1 VRIVITSPPKAG
13 NKWLKC
19 LLSSIYG
26 LTWMRG
32 DSKPPTNPAAFEV
45 WVQGQRFPDGI
56 ILHQHCRYTPRLC
69 DAIEAIPAALVT
81 IIRDP
86 YDVFVSYY
94 HWVQDRADHFPPM
107 RAVGRPRDELVDKPL
122 DDPEVIEFLT
132 NRFGRDI
139 ERACGW
145 KESGRAIV
153 VRYEALHD
161 DPSGE
166 LTRVTDAIEP
176 VDPARIAAAMNSC
189 SAENM
194 RKLSEKMSR
203 HVRKATVGDSTNQL
217 GEAHLTIFRER
228 YADLIRRLGYEV
240 R

>member
-1 VRIVITSPPKAG
+1 MRIVITSPPKAG

-19 LLSSIYG
+19 LLGSIYD
-26 LTWMRG
+26 LRWMRG
-32 DSKPPTNPAAFEV
+32 DSKPPTNPAAFES
-45 WVQGQRFPDGI
+45 WVREQRFPDGI

-69 DAIEAIPAALVT
+69 DAIDAIPASLVT
-81 IIRDP
+81 IIRNP

-107 RAVGRPRDELVDKPL
+107 RAIWRPRDELVAKPL
-122 DDPEVIEFLT
+122 DDPEVIDFLA
-132 NRFGRDI
+132 NSFGRDI

-153 VRYEALHD
+153 VRYEALHA
-161 DPSGE
+161 DPTAE
-166 LTRVTDAIEP
+166 LTRVTEAIQA
-176 VDPARIAAAMNSC
+176 VDPARIAAAVEEC

-194 RKLSEKMSR
+194 RKRSEKMAR

-217 GEAHLTIFRER
+217 GAAHLAIFRER
-228 YADLIRRLGYEV
+228 YAELIQRLGYEV